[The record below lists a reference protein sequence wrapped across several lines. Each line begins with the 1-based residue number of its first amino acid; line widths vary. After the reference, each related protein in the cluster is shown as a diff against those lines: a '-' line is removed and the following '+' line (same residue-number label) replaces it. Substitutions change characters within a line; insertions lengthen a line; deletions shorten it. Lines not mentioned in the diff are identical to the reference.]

1 MVCKISEIS
10 RTLGFQQIKQYS
22 WTREAEPD
30 RPSTPFGSLLV
41 LFLFIRSQLPN
52 LLKNFHFTRQIFFGI
67 QWSQLIRH
75 SCLSFSGVRNYTQ
88 EEPCLAVNSTQSMPK
103 LVNCGEGLASW
114 VCFCTSGQNE
124 NPLSAEV
131 LSEALVTACSVV
143 SSGDV
148 IRVSSPLPTSWVSLA
163 CCTSRNATKRV
174 LQYFNINKSLDIF
187 SFNSG

>member
-1 MVCKISEIS
+1 MVCRASEVS
-10 RTLGFQQIKQYS
+10 RTRGFQQREQYS
-22 WTREAEPD
+22 WTGEAEPD

-41 LFLFIRSQLPN
+41 LFLFIRSQLHN

-88 EEPCLAVNSTQSMPK
+88 EGLCLAVNSTQSMPK
-103 LVNCGEGLASW
+103 LLNCGKGLVSW

-131 LSEALVTACSVV
+131 LNEGLAPACSAV
-143 SSGDV
+143 SAGDV
-148 IRVSSPLPTSWVSLA
+148 IRLSSPLPTSWVSRHTLKVY
-163 CCTSRNATKRV
+163 C
-174 LQYFNINKSLDIF
+174 SLLH
-187 SFNSG
+187 